1 MINELKQQIRDNL
14 IDMDNLLDLM
24 SIKEYKNNNYLDRT
38 FNELQYKTKELQNK
52 LNKLVSYIN

>member
-1 MINELKQQIRDNL
+1 MINELKQQIKDNL

-24 SIKEYKNNNYLDRT
+24 SMKEYKNNNDIDRT